1 MHVARVLR
9 LASIFMTSRTLTGG
23 IIVGVALLAAA
34 LSYVVF
40 SAGSDAV
47 ISAPTSSSS
56 TAPDAPQEPDI
67 FYVSPNE
74 IPLGPSVLVPTSVD
88 VSGRRVSIEYDLQQL
103 APIEGLPA
111 GFAFV
116 PFQGFQELTPAD
128 AETVFPTAWTL
139 VVDGTEVPGTVANP
153 NARAARFDIPD
164 GVTASRLESARIDSY
179 HIQIPL
185 DQPFTLSPSSP
196 SHEIVP
202 GITASLAQVSEQ
214 SSTTIVRVQ
223 VTVSDPLTLGGI
235 DINARGEGAIVSV
248 REAEGGPVWNL
259 TYAGK
264 PGEEFSMS
272 LVGSMWFE
280 IPGPW
285 PVDLEVD
292 DG

>member
-1 MHVARVLR
+1 MAAVA
-9 LASIFMTSRTLTGG
+9 SY
-23 IIVGVALLAAA
+23 LL
-34 LSYVVF
+34 F
-40 SAGSDAV
+40 G
-47 ISAPTSSSS
+47 S
-56 TAPDAPQEPDI
+56 TADATVDGASTTSTTTVDSGDPAPGTV
-67 FYVSPNE
+67 YVSENE
-74 IPLGPSVLVPTSVD
+74 IPLGPSVLVPTDVD
-88 VSGRRVSIEYDLQQL
+88 VDGRRVSIEYDLQQL

-111 GFAFV
+111 GFVFV

-128 AETVFPTAWTL
+128 AETVFPTSWTL

-185 DQPFTLSPSSP
+185 DQPFTLSPSNP

-235 DINARGEGAIVSV
+235 DVTARGEGAIVSV

-259 TYAGK
+259 TYAGEA
-264 PGEEFSMS
+264 GEEFSMS

-280 IPGPW
+280 VPGPW
-285 PVDLEVD
+285 PVDLEID